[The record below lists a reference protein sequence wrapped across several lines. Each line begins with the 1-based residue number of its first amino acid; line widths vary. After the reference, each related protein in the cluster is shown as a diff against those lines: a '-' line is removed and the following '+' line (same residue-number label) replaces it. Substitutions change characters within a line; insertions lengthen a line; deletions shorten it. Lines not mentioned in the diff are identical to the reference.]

1 VRPTHAEVE
10 RYREQGYLVVADLY
24 TPEECDALCR
34 HARDVVEGRV
44 PLAVGDRVW
53 IEPAAEEQ
61 ELVDETNRWDYLF
74 KIGHHMYKTDA
85 VFRELACHPRVVAVL
100 RELIGPNVKCVQ
112 TMYLDKPRGLG
123 VGQPYHQDSHYLRTD
138 PETLL
143 AVWVAL
149 DDADTENGC
158 LHVIPR
164 SQNEPVYPHETPVDP
179 AQRKIYVE
187 VHSARTRAEVAVPLP
202 RGSGVFFPGRMLHRS
217 GNNLTDRKRRAFV
230 AHYASARSRWLWKDD
245 LNHPFLL
252 VCGREYPGCL

>member
-1 VRPTHAEVE
+1 
-10 RYREQGYLVVADLY
+10 
-24 TPEECDALCR
+24 
-34 HARDVVEGRV
+34 
-44 PLAVGDRVW
+44 
-53 IEPAAEEQ
+53 
-61 ELVDETNRWDYLF
+61 
-74 KIGHHMYKTDA
+74 
-85 VFRELACHPRVVAVL
+85 VAVL
-100 RELIGPNVKCVQ
+100 QELIGPDVKCVQ
-112 TMYLDKPRGLG
+112 TMFLDKPRGLG
-123 VGQPYHQDSHYLRTD
+123 VGQPYHQDSHYLKTD

-217 GNNLTDRKRRAFV
+217 GNNLSQRKRRAFV
-230 AHYASARSRWLWKDD
+230 AHYGNARSRWLWKDD
-245 LNHPFLL
+245 PNHPFLL
-252 VCGREYPGCL
+252 VCGREYPGGL